1 MNLSKLTNPAE
12 PETKLNDAQTVTNE
26 SQVPPA
32 PITAQTLETDSTIV
46 SHFSPENDEE
56 VVTNS
61 GKDVPFSEEAVKERS
76 PAEYRELYQYLLE
89 KYKNVNHTSQV
100 LEEFE
105 SYLKRLYKYQQLR
118 NNMLIDTL
126 KYLDHHETFE
136 SIDNLNHVQVEQ
148 KLKNIL
154 KRNDNNAPL
163 LKKLIELEK
172 AEKDDDSRTSLNTF
186 NTILGINDSLSN
198 DLSLQESN
206 TSPDLYTGKYDFFE
220 LVKKN
225 QFFENNIQSYLDLQN
240 QIQEESKHDVTVSID
255 YETQTSKKRNRQSIA
270 SNSVSKAE
278 GPGDSL
284 KVTIQRKKK
293 KIDEQGLPPSLV

>member
-32 PITAQTLETDSTIV
+32 PITAQNLETDSTIV